1 MRATYAA
8 TAAAMTVR
16 ELMRKRLVLVLAL
29 LMPAVLFATAF
40 AVEGNQLAQVT
51 LAAAPQRHKLV
62 EELDLSLLF
71 IGIAA
76 TGLIAA
82 FFAASLIQRQA
93 SANRRLVL
101 CGFRASELIVARLV
115 VLLGIIALTTLYT
128 GLGLELFTRLG
139 LFTTPRSFAGVL
151 AGFAVSAFVYGCYGL
166 LVGTLLAHELE
177 SIFAI
182 LVLVNVD
189 AGWLQN
195 PIYYR
200 NAGAKWLIEALPAH
214 SPSQIAYLSAFTFET
229 IGRLMAHGLAYGA
242 AFLLIA
248 LLLYSKRMEV
258 AR

>member
-1 MRATYAA
+1 
-8 TAAAMTVR
+8 
-16 ELMRKRLVLVLAL
+16 
-29 LMPAVLFATAF
+29 
-40 AVEGNQLAQVT
+40 
-51 LAAAPQRHKLV
+51 
-62 EELDLSLLF
+62 
-71 IGIAA
+71 
-76 TGLIAA
+76 
-82 FFAASLIQRQA
+82 
-93 SANRRLVL
+93 VL

-115 VLLGIIALTTLYT
+115 VLLGIIALTTLYA

-214 SPSQIAYLSAFTFET
+214 SPSQIAYLSAFTFEP